1 MSFLLSHP
9 KFFSTVAEFDGR
21 VVGSNFLD
29 ERSDIGGV
37 GPISI
42 DPLIQGK
49 GAGRRLM
56 AAVLDRAQERR
67 VPGVRLVQV
76 AYNNQTISL
85 YSKLGFRTREPL
97 SLMGGPA
104 PKVKLPGYEVRNA
117 LPSDIDS
124 CNELCHAVHGH
135 TRAGEIEEGVRD
147 QTATVVEHLGR
158 IAGYATNIG
167 FFAHAVSETNDGMK
181 ALIGAAKEI
190 AGPGILVPTRNHDL
204 FTWCLSR
211 NMKLVQQMTL
221 MTIGL
226 YCEPAGTYLPS
237 VLY

>member
-9 KFFSTVAEFDGR
+9 KFYKTVAEFEGR

-29 ERSDIGGV
+29 ERSDIAGI
-37 GPISI
+37 GPISV
-42 DPLIQGK
+42 DPQIQGK

-56 AAVLDRAQERR
+56 AAALDRAQERR
-67 VPGVRLVQV
+67 VPSVRLVQV

-97 SLMGGPA
+97 SLMGGSP
-104 PKVKLPGYEVRNA
+104 PKVKLSGYEVRSA
-117 LPSDIDS
+117 LQSDIDR

-135 TRAGEIEEGVRD
+135 TRAGEIEDGVRD
-147 QTATVVEHLGR
+147 KTATVVEHLGR
-158 IAGYATNIG
+158 VTGYATNIG
-167 FFAHAVSETNDGMK
+167 FFFHAVSETNDGMK

-204 FTWCLSR
+204 FTWCLDHQ
-211 NMKLVQQMTL
+211 MKLVQQMTL
-221 MTIGL
+221 MTVGL
-226 YCEPAGTYLPS
+226 YCEPVGTYLPS